1 MYSVSE
7 GGDKVELT
15 KQLEGHSTPISDIVA
30 EAGGHQLVSADDQGV
45 IALWQDI
52 GTAKEPVLTISDSRC
67 SQHGECGEHLYIL
80 CVILIILLSFFL

>member
-15 KQLEGHSTPISDIVA
+15 KQLEGHSAPISDLVA
-30 EAGGHQLVSADDQGV
+30 EANSDQLVSADEQGV

-52 GTAKEPVLTISDSRC
+52 ATTKEPTLLISDSR
-67 SQHGECGEHLYIL
+67 
-80 CVILIILLSFFL
+80 